1 MSKNPI
7 KMALWGMLVGNIEEM
22 GILPALQAGK
32 AIARSID
39 GEGKDILEKLSQI
52 DGDDNYDVVEG
63 NGEYKF
69 VVLKHCPFAEVYSE
83 IPGWGEEAMKLV
95 AAYNKKADG
104 GGALHPLCLVHKGV
118 RNSMKAG
125 IVSLGCRSEKSGK
138 IEIAEGAVDKIDGN
152 KDDVAQMLDG
162 KACVFAIKA

>member
-1 MSKNPI
+1 MAKNPI

-32 AIARSID
+32 TIAKSID

-52 DGDDNYDVVEG
+52 DGDDNYDIVEG
-63 NGEYKF
+63 KDGYKY
-69 VVLKHCPFAEVYSE
+69 VILKHCPFGEIYSE
-83 IPGWGEEAMKLV
+83 IPGWGEESMRLV
-95 AAYNKKADG
+95 NAYNKKADG

-118 RNSMKAG
+118 RNAMKAG

-138 IEIAEGAVDKIDGN
+138 TEIAEVAVEKIGAD
-152 KDDVAQMLDG
+152 KDDIFKLLDG
-162 KACVFAIKA
+162 KACIFALKS